1 MNAAETPTAG
11 KLPALAV
18 EPAPETPARSS
29 TPGNKALPRI
39 PLSRAARRDWVCRRL
54 LPAAVFLV
62 VLAGVIWLWPR

>member
-1 MNAAETPTAG
+1 MNAAETTTAG

-18 EPAPETPARSS
+18 EPAPAAPARASA
-29 TPGNKALPRI
+29 PRAGALPRI
-39 PLSRAARRDWVCRRL
+39 PLSRAARRDWVCRRV